1 MPMEV
6 AHASILPEP
15 FPRLP
20 QPLDETASLAHK
32 KMRSSRASP
41 EDAIIWLKPTMY
53 ERGVTEK
60 RLVFVF
66 FFFFFYFFLRLFS
79 FLTGQKR
86 GGAKWLCSIGI
97 RERCN
102 NECIYVLGAE
112 VPAVYG
118 ALGKASNVWAY
129 ETAIVGAL
137 NTP

>member
-66 FFFFFYFFLRLFS
+66 FFFTFS
-79 FLTGQKR
+79 CASFRFSLVRNVEEQSGC
-86 GGAKWLCSIGI
+86 A
-97 RERCN
+97 
-102 NECIYVLGAE
+102 
-112 VPAVYG
+112 
-118 ALGKASNVWAY
+118 ALGFARDATTSVY
-129 ETAIVGAL
+129 TYSVRRYRQFMAL
-137 NTP
+137 LARRATYGPMKRLQSEH